1 MDLDTTNTHTQ
12 TLKNGEIVQ
21 FECVQKDTL
30 QRIFKLWRDTSKQQE
45 QFQRQLIS
53 RDQRIKDAFDQVNT
67 TINTLIGDLEKR
79 KLINNYNEKE
89 KQQLKAM
96 IEDAEDTDDDLY
108 GKVERIES
116 RLISVET
123 KLPDIIDKLEDTAG
137 KYDRM
142 FWLLVAFF
150 LLFLIK
156 TFIWGY

>member
-1 MDLDTTNTHTQ
+1 MDLDTNNTHTQ
-12 TLKNGEIVQ
+12 TLKNGELIQ

-30 QRIFKLWRDTSKQQE
+30 GRVFKLWQDTSKQQE
-45 QFQRQLIS
+45 QFQKQLIT
-53 RDQRIKDAFDQVNT
+53 RDQRIKDAFDQVNKT
-67 TINTLIGDLEKR
+67 LATLISDLDKR
-79 KLINNYNEKE
+79 RLINNYNEKE

-96 IEDAEDTDDDLY
+96 IEDAEDADGDLY
-108 GKVERIES
+108 GKVERLES

-150 LLFLIK
+150 LLFIVK
-156 TFIWGY
+156 TFVWGY